1 MKILSCLMTMMI
13 WRTMLWKR
21 TVAGW
26 LSKKVMKPLSGAT
39 HTSLFMMMSKNNFN
53 SFSNFH
59 FF

>member
-39 HTSLFMMMSKNNFN
+39 QTSIFMMSKNNLY
-53 SFSNFH
+53 SFF
-59 FF
+59 